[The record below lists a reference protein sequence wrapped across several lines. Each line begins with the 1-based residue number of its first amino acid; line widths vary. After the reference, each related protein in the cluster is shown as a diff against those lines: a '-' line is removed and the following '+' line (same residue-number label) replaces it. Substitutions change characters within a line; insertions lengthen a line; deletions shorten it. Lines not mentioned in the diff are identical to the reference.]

1 MGQPLIAKHRLE
13 ALVDG
18 VFAIAMT
25 ILVLEIKVP
34 ELADHRSTVELLGKL
49 HHAWPTLAAY
59 LVSFCLLGLFWFW
72 HHRLMTKVVRVDVPV
87 FALTLLFLAMVSF
100 FPFAAALM
108 GRYPMNAV
116 ALMVYLPTM
125 GLILTTQSANFAL
138 ALRRGCLDPD
148 IPPEEIRAAQRRNL
162 RGCGIFFLAATPS
175 AMRLGTGSLIL
186 CLLAA
191 AGFFFLMWRHRAGGP
206 PPSRRLART

>member
-1 MGQPLIAKHRLE
+1 MTPHLIAKHRLE

-25 ILVLEIKVP
+25 ILVLEVKVP
-34 ELADHRSTVELLGKL
+34 DLLDHRSATELLDRL
-49 HHAWPTLAAY
+49 RHAWPILAAY

-72 HHRLMTKVVRVDVPV
+72 HHRLMAKILRVDVPV
-87 FALTLLFLAMVSF
+87 FALSLLFLALVSF

-108 GRYPMNAV
+108 GRYPINPV

-125 GLILTTQSANFAL
+125 GLILTTQAANFAL
-138 ALRRGCLDPD
+138 ALRRGCVDPA
-148 IPPEEIRAAQRRNL
+148 IPEVEILAAQRRNL

-175 AMRLGTGSLIL
+175 AIRIGPISLVL

-191 AGFFFLMWRHRAGGP
+191 AACFLLM
-206 PPSRRLART
+206 RRLRMPKAAPAA

>member
-1 MGQPLIAKHRLE
+1 MSQPPISKHRLE

-34 ELADHRSTVELLGKL
+34 NLADHRSAAELLDKL
-49 HHAWPTLAAY
+49 HHAWPTLVAY
-59 LVSFCLLGLFWFW
+59 FFSFFLLGLFWYW
-72 HHRLMTKVVRVDVPV
+72 HHRIISKILRVDLPV
-87 FALTLLFLAMVSF
+87 LALTLLFLALVAF

-108 GRYPMNAV
+108 GQFPANPV
-116 ALMVYLPTM
+116 ALMVYLPTL
-125 GLILTTQSANFAL
+125 GLILTTQTLNFSL
-138 ALRRGCLDPD
+138 ALRRGCVDPD
-148 IPPEEIRAAQRRNL
+148 IPVAELQAALRRNL

-175 AMRLGTGSLIL
+175 AARIGPWSLLL

-191 AGFFFLMWRHRAGGP
+191 GIFFLLM
-206 PPSRRLART
+206 RRVGRPGTVPQS

>member
-1 MGQPLIAKHRLE
+1 MAQHLIPKHRLE

-34 ELADHRSTVELLGKL
+34 DLIDRRSTAELLDKL

-59 LVSFCLLGLFWFW
+59 LLSFFLLGLFWYW
-72 HHRLMTKVVRVDVPV
+72 HHRLIAKILRVDVPV
-87 FALTLLFLAMVSF
+87 FALTLLFLALVSF

-108 GRYPMNAV
+108 GRYPANPV
-116 ALMVYLPTM
+116 ALMIYLPTM
-125 GLILTTQSANFAL
+125 GLLLTTQAANFAL
-138 ALRRGCLDPD
+138 ALHRGCVDPD
-148 IPPEEIRAAQRRNL
+148 IPAAEIQAAQRRNL

-175 AMRLGTGSLIL
+175 ALRIGPISLVL

-191 AGFFFLMWRHRAGGP
+191 AAFFLLM
-206 PPSRRLART
+206 RRVGVQRTASPA